1 VLARTSERIA
11 QARAK
16 ASATSMSSPVKEPA
30 TPTLSAPEVKHEASS
45 TLSPPTPLSGA
56 RSPLHPSLPA
66 KPGITSSKSSST
78 PEISAKTA
86 LTPARVPTPT
96 PVGASTVAAVTVAA
110 APSPTPT
117 APPTDDQ
124 IARLE
129 EVSFFHTIFFSLH
142 SEFGM
147 FISRTSNAGHGW
159 PCGQLE
165 ITTYSTLAKWGLETS
180 YSFNKRL
187 SKE

>member
-1 VLARTSERIA
+1 
-11 QARAK
+11 
-16 ASATSMSSPVKEPA
+16 MSSPVKEPA

-45 TLSPPTPLSGA
+45 TLLLLTPLSGA

-96 PVGASTVAAVTVAA
+96 PIGASTVAA
-110 APSPTPT
+110 APSPTPI

-142 SEFGM
+142 SKFGM
-147 FISRTSNAGHGW
+147 FVSRTSNAGHGW

-165 ITTYSTLAKWGLETS
+165 ITTYSTSAKLGLETS